1 MLCDIY
7 HHTLNDEFTKA
18 RDLLLMSNLQENVH
32 RIEVSTKIFF
42 NRAMSQ
48 LGLRAFR
55 AGLISEAHDCGAEFQ
70 FTAAWL
76 L

>member
-48 LGLRAFR
+48 LGLCSFSCW
-55 AGLISEAHDCGAEFQ
+55 AGF
-70 FTAAWL
+70 
-76 L
+76 